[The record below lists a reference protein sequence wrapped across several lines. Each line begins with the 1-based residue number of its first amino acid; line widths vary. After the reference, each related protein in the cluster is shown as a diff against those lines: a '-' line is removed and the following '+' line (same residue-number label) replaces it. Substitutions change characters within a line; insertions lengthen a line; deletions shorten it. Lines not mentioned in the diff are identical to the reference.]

1 MTLISRRLLINQEN
15 STMNTVT
22 KSQITKIIQDTKIF
36 KIMVSTMVEDQEDM
50 AIQEQVAK
58 AIREVMV
65 TKETLARQEFITIQE
80 MLLAQV
86 GMAVPEEMG
95 QLGNLVVLGK
105 LEAQVS
111 LVVQDSLAIQ
121 DKLVVEEDLEEQ
133 VDLEGLEDLE
143 EVLAQTTI
151 THMKIII
158 IILITIQATHSILPF
173 IIMDKIATTH
183 IKDTIIHTIIPHTRA
198 THHIQ
203 AIIMEIIPKKQ
214 PLQLLHCNQH
224 QFHNRLLCRS
234 QPQHHQIKVPS
245 KHFSDKHLLH
255 TFAPEI
261 ASIFN

>member
-143 EVLAQTTI
+143 E
-151 THMKIII
+151 
-158 IILITIQATHSILPF
+158 
-173 IIMDKIATTH
+173 DKIATTH

-203 AIIMEIIPKKQ
+203 AIIMEIIPKQ